1 MYILEDAADVTA
13 FSQLIRSFF
22 ATIDSAV
29 YNFIAI
35 IYNLIEDLA
44 NTSILSISKMNEFA
58 SRIYALLG
66 IFMLF
71 KVSFSIISYI
81 VSPDKISDNT
91 TGMGGIIKNVLI
103 TLILILVV
111 PTGFKLL
118 YEAQSAILSENV
130 IPKLLLG
137 QDIDAD
143 NNGDK
148 FYISTACKTIGEE
161 GKLTDY
167 EPYAKDKGH
176 YISLMIFRSFYQ
188 IGSDGGS
195 SDQDAQSDGTDE
207 VENQKYFEETFFPYY
222 CGYGN
227 KELTVSYFLQSQLYN
242 GPVEKI
248 KEKETFFDI
257 IINAARTASAVGSF
271 GLSEVILAAGGAVAN
286 FVSSRL
292 GLGPS
297 TYYISYTYFI
307 STVVGVFTVV
317 VLISMAFDVAIR
329 SVKLTFLQLMSPIP
343 IISYIDPKSGK
354 DGMFKRWYTEV
365 FKTWASLFI
374 RFVALFFGVYL
385 IQQLD
390 GLYTIDPNRQYLSG
404 GIWIKLFMLLGV
416 LMFCKELPKLLE
428 QLIPGMKG
436 AGSFKLNPVKRIRDD
451 AIGGKVITGAAVGAG
466 AMGAAALGG
475 AGANAIHARM
485 NGKNWKETFKNA
497 GRGLG
502 TGAFYGAKNG
512 FAAAKSGKYNVVRTA
527 GESIKQSSQHRNYE
541 DMLAAQGEIKG
552 PFKAVRNRVNDKFTD
567 IIGQQAPMGGTSI
580 VRGKIRELNEQLDQE
595 QGRESQYN
603 TAFGNL
609 TASRPERTPG
619 YVEAAKYSVTKD
631 NDGNFVG
638 KMEYQS
644 YKDYMRKTTGADVE
658 QIEADIERGLTGTFA
673 TELERKRAVKSALAQ
688 RLEAQ
693 YGDQDKFITEDEF
706 NQVQKLGSA
715 IADSSAKQKQ
725 FKSDIKKIE
734 SNQLGES
741 KK

>member
-13 FSQLIRSFF
+13 FSQLIRAFF

-143 NNGDK
+143 NKGNE
-148 FYISTACKTIGEE
+148 FYISPICEKSAKD
-161 GKLTDY
+161 GKLVG
-167 EPYAKDKGH
+167 EQLPYASDKGN
-176 YISLMIFRSFYQ
+176 YISLMIFRSSYQ
-188 IGSDGGS
+188 IGAIED
-195 SDQDAQSDGTDE
+195 DQT
-207 VENQKYFEETFFPYY
+207 YFTKTFLPYY
-222 CGYGN
+222 CGFGES
-227 KELTVSYFLQSQLYN
+227 ELTVSYFLQSQFYN
-242 GPVEKI
+242 GPIEKI
-248 KEKETFFDI
+248 EEDPE
-257 IINAARTASAVGSF
+257 SF
-271 GLSEVILAAGGAVAN
+271 GEAFVDALGTALTGFAN
-286 FVSSRL
+286 TVGRWIF

-297 TYYISYTYFI
+297 TYYINYNYFV
-307 STVVGVFTVV
+307 STIVGVFVV
-317 VLISMAFDVAIR
+317 VILISMAFDVAIR

-390 GLYTIDPNRQYLSG
+390 GLYTIDPNRRYLSG

-428 QLIPGMKG
+428 QLIPGIKG

-451 AIGGKVITGAAVGAG
+451 AIGSKFIAGAAVGAG
-466 AMGAAALGG
+466 VTGAAALGS

-512 FAAAKSGKYNVVRTA
+512 FAAAKSGKYNVAKSA
-527 GESIKQSSQHRNYE
+527 GEAITKSSQHRNYE
-541 DMLAAQGEIKG
+541 DMLAAQEEIKG
-552 PFKAVRNRVNDKFTD
+552 PFKAVRNQVKDKFTD
-567 IIGQQAPMGGTSI
+567 MIGQQAPMGGTSI
-580 VRGKIRELNEQLDQE
+580 VKGKIRELNEQLDQE

-619 YVEAAKYSVTKD
+619 YVEAAKYSVAKD

-638 KMEYQS
+638 KMEYQN
-644 YKDYMRKTTGADVE
+644 YKDYMSKVTGDGDK
-658 QIEADIERGLTGTFA
+658 ISRLEADIENNLQGAFA
-673 TELERKRAVKSALAQ
+673 SELERKNAVQRALNRK
-688 RLEAQ
+688 LESEYANN
-693 YGDQDKFITEDEF
+693 DKFITADEF

-734 SNQLGES
+734 SNQLGDS
-741 KK
+741 NK

>member
-13 FSQLIRSFF
+13 FSQLIRAFF
-22 ATIDSAV
+22 ATIDNAV
-29 YNFIAI
+29 YSFIAI

-44 NTSILSISKMNEFA
+44 NTSILSISQMNEFA

-195 SDQDAQSDGTDE
+195 SDQDAQSDDTDE

-248 KEKETFFDI
+248 KEKETFFDT
-257 IINAARTASAVGSF
+257 IINAARTVSAVGSF
-271 GLSEVILAAGGAVAN
+271 GLSEVILAAGGAVVN

-317 VLISMAFDVAIR
+317 VLISMAFEVAIR

-354 DGMFKRWYTEV
+354 DGMFKQWYTEV
-365 FKTWASLFI
+365 FRTWASLFI
-374 RFVALFFGVYL
+374 RFIALFFGIYL

-390 GLYTIDPNRQYLSG
+390 GLYTFDPNREYLSG

-436 AGSFKLNPVKRIRDD
+436 SGSFKLNPIKRLKEDVPGSKFI
-451 AIGGKVITGAAVGAG
+451 AGAAVGAG
-466 AMGAAALGG
+466 VTGAAALGS

-502 TGAFYGAKNG
+502 TGAIYGARNG
-512 FAAAKSGKYNVVRTA
+512 YSAAKTGKYNVA
-527 GESIKQSSQHRNYE
+527 KLSGEAITKSSQHRNYE

-580 VRGKIRELNEQLDQE
+580 VRGKIRELSEQLDQE

-734 SNQLGES
+734 NNQLGES
-741 KK
+741 DK